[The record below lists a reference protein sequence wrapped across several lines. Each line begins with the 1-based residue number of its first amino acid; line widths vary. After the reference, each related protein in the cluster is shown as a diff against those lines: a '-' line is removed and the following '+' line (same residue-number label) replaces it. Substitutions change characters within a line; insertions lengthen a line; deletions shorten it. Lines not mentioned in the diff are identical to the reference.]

1 MFRHED
7 IYADIQE
14 NVIITD
20 ELPRERPEIQFMIS
34 GSSIMLCTLS
44 MLSNPILELRN
55 VFDVVRVG
63 RLVVDE
69 ASQID
74 VFEYMVSPDFF
85 RLISPL
91 NFFFGK
97 HIFHKFR
104 KWLVKVC
111 LFGDPKQCSY
121 ISTLKLRCRN

>member
-34 GSSIMLCTLS
+34 DSSIMLCTLS

-74 VFEYMVSPDFF
+74 VFEYMVSSDFF

-91 NFFFGK
+91 DIFF
-97 HIFHKFR
+97 R
-104 KWLVKVC
+104 
-111 LFGDPKQCSY
+111 
-121 ISTLKLRCRN
+121 